1 MFSGLG
7 LFIRHALDL
16 KGRCNI
22 LEIPVDDAVVGQV
35 LHNGQDGPRD
45 KTRRISLSLPSSG
58 EEERNVPKHSYSISI
73 REVAALTEALKKL
86 ATSSEFEYEVVFC
99 PRLNPFEE
107 FDLQK
112 DNQRF

>member
-1 MFSGLG
+1 V
-7 LFIRHALDL
+7 I

-35 LHNGQDGPRD
+35 LHNGQDGTTD
-45 KTRRISLSLPSSG
+45 KTKRISLSSPSPG
-58 EEERNVPKHSYSISI
+58 EEQRNVPKHCYGISF

-86 ATSSEFEYEVVFC
+86 APDSKLESEVVSC
-99 PRLNPFEE
+99 PRVEPLFIE

-112 DNQRF
+112 DNQTF